1 MKIPNSAPP
10 PKYKNL
16 QNGQMKARTWPYPIS
31 FGHFGSDLHFSV
43 FEVEGLVASESC
55 GLYWVYDMFRRALP
69 TTSPELVACAH
80 WIWLPSFAWQKKKT
94 KIMQGFIKPNNY
106 TPLDDRFTFI
116 YFSIVYTAVKW
127 PLLLRYI
134 ADTALNTNQSINQ
147 SVVLR
152 PMRYFVFYNMETQLF
167 TDEGIYIRISFLFF
181 FCLSD
186 QLGSSVLRTLGDGY
200 KRIHCKKI
208 LLGWVNRITSMLY
221 KY

>member
-16 QNGQMKARTWPYPIS
+16 QNGQMKVRFWPYPIS

-55 GLYWVYDMFRRALP
+55 GLYWVYDMLRRALP
-69 TTSPELVACAH
+69 TASPELVACAH

-134 ADTALNTNQSINQ
+134 ADTALNTNQSIN
-147 SVVLR
+147 LL
-152 PMRYFVFYNMETQLF
+152 FYVPCGT
-167 TDEGIYIRISFLFF
+167 LFF
-181 FCLSD
+181 TIWRRNCLQMKGYTLEFHFCFFFVC
-186 QLGSSVLRTLGDGY
+186 QT
-200 KRIHCKKI
+200 
-208 LLGWVNRITSMLY
+208 N
-221 KY
+221 